1 MLGLGFQIGGQRYAL
16 SCRQVLEVV
25 PLAHVRPLPTAPPH
39 LVGVMVYRGASVPV
53 IDLCILLTGKP
64 AVVRLSTR
72 IIVASADG
80 QTLGLIG
87 EHVTEVVEI
96 EESQL
101 EDPGVELAN
110 APYLGRVFRDEL
122 GMTQLIEMKPLTT
135 GVGMLT
141 GGA

>member
-1 MLGLGFQIGGQRYAL
+1 MLGLGFQIGGQRYAV

-25 PLAHVRPLPTAPPH
+25 PMAHVRPLPSAPAH

-53 IDLCILLTGKP
+53 IDLCILMTGKP
-64 AVVRLSTR
+64 AVARLSTR
-72 IIVASADG
+72 IIVASCDG

-96 EESQL
+96 EEDQL
-101 EDPGVELAN
+101 EDPGIDLAP

-122 GMTQLIEMKPLTT
+122 GLTQMIEVKPLTR
-135 GVGMLT
+135 GAGMLT
-141 GGA
+141 A